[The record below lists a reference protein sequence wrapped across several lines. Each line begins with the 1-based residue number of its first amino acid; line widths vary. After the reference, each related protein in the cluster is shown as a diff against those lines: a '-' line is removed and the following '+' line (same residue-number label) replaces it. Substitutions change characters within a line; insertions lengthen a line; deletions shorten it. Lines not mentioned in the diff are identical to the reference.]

1 MRLRLMIAMLVVVGI
16 TIASVVG
23 FAVVSTKREVN
34 VYMFRGGMYGL
45 NEMVDRLE
53 EYYNTNGN
61 WKGASKLMD
70 SPGMMM
76 GNPAN
81 GAGMMANQGSGSG
94 YGGGR
99 NQNATPPPQAATPVQ
114 NVTNDNIPPD
124 PAPQSHLILTD
135 ADGVALTRFRGKE
148 DIALLTADQMDQAI
162 PLEDKTGNVV
172 GYLYTDETAPIQPGR
187 EQALTEKVY
196 SSVQKAALIGVGIAI
211 LLSLLLGYWF
221 LQPVNMLI
229 KAAGALG
236 QGDLNQRVKVKGKDE
251 LAILGKTFNDMAESL
266 KRAEDSRK
274 AMTADIAHELRTPLA
289 VQRATVEA
297 MMDGVY
303 PMDEKSLKPVM
314 EQNVLLSHL
323 VDDLRT
329 LALADAGELR
339 LEKVNM
345 NVAKLVESVIH
356 RFESQASRQMVNL
369 NYTLAP
375 DLPRVHADPI
385 RVEQIMTN
393 LIGNALRF
401 TPENGRIDLNVEM
414 SGQTIEIRIKDSGP
428 GIPEESLPYIFDR
441 FYRVD
446 KSRSRGEGGSGLG
459 LAIARH
465 LAHAHNG
472 DITARNHPSG
482 GAEFSL
488 SLPI

>member
-1 MRLRLMIAMLVVVGI
+1 
-16 TIASVVG
+16 
-23 FAVVSTKREVN
+23 
-34 VYMFRGGMYGL
+34 
-45 NEMVDRLE
+45 
-53 EYYNTNGN
+53 
-61 WKGASKLMD
+61 
-70 SPGMMM
+70 
-76 GNPAN
+76 
-81 GAGMMANQGSGSG
+81 
-94 YGGGR
+94 
-99 NQNATPPPQAATPVQ
+99 
-114 NVTNDNIPPD
+114 
-124 PAPQSHLILTD
+124 
-135 ADGVALTRFRGKE
+135 
-148 DIALLTADQMDQAI
+148 
-162 PLEDKTGNVV
+162 
-172 GYLYTDETAPIQPGR
+172 
-187 EQALTEKVY
+187 
-196 SSVQKAALIGVGIAI
+196 
-211 LLSLLLGYWF
+211 
-221 LQPVNMLI
+221 
-229 KAAGALG
+229 
-236 QGDLNQRVKVKGKDE
+236 
-251 LAILGKTFNDMAESL
+251 
-266 KRAEDSRK
+266 
-274 AMTADIAHELRTPLA
+274 MTADIAHELRTPLA